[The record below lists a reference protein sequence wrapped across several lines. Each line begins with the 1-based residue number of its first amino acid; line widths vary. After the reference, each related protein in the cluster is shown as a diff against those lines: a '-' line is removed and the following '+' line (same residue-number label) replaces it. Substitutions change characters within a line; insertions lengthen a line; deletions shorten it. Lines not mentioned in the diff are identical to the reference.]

1 MVVVESTDLF
11 VGSLQVVRVRAPDH
25 EGPVHVHVEGAG
37 VRSARHGT
45 DLEPGLFDY
54 EVPVDVSAHPPGT
67 VLPARAVVRHGE
79 EHHEVDFELTV
90 AEPGRTLHLVAQATA
105 VAEVRAH
112 LELALADPA
121 YRFGLLASVVEPYLD
136 TRPQDREPL
145 TALVDQ
151 NRVELVD
158 RLLPANSA
166 PVEDA
171 ETLADAE
178 RAAYRQLSTGQAAL
192 VGGGRWFTQIH
203 HDWNSRYSS
212 PRFVCSLP
220 QDVPVP
226 QGVEVRVATRVVEE
240 AEAFASLV
248 AEPPEDVLA
257 HARARLADDADPL
270 VSLREA
276 HFLATEV
283 RERVLRALSSIVDT
297 SGDGVPVVVW
307 NPLPRKRSGMVEVR
321 LEDDLADVSVVSAD
335 GLHPC
340 VHEGHTV
347 VFHAGDVPALGWKVF
362 HLAGGTSQGWT
373 RGGGAQIANSA
384 HLLTVDP
391 ARGGVVTGL
400 VRLVDE
406 AELLAP
412 AVGNDLGAT
421 TPGTVT
427 VWHSPVGERVV
438 VRGRTGG
445 VAYAQTVTL
454 WEGVDWVDCVTSV
467 DDLRDEVRITWPG
480 VEEVLRPVDFPQQQA
495 VEYAV
500 PCGDPARAA
509 EECAHPLT
517 AVLGVDG
524 SGRLPASGS
533 LDEPVDV
540 GPVVVSSE
548 HDVPLFADH
557 LRHERGPALG
567 RPPVGVRFRGDGEV
581 VVTSSAEEELAGRV
595 RLVAPPGWSVAPAEV
610 PFTLPPGG
618 SARSEVSIGWPRWAA
633 PGLYPVRAQV
643 DAGPA
648 EAGPVEAGPV
658 EAGPVEAGPVEAGP
672 VEAGPVEAGPVEAG
686 PVVEDVLLV
695 DVPEWGGSLLEDGP
709 VQPLWIA
716 RAPEPLRL
724 RPGERAVVP
733 VAVASALWAPVAV
746 EVRLVSPWGT
756 WDFVR
761 PLARG
766 GEVPTRGRAE
776 FGFEVVVPRWA
787 TTGRWWLRA
796 KVAGAGLVRRS
807 AAVPLEVV
815 D

>member
-11 VGSLQVVRVRAPDH
+11 VGSLQIVRVRTGDH

-45 DLEPGLFDY
+45 DLEPGLFGY
-54 EVPVDVSAHPPGT
+54 EVPVDVSGHPPGT
-67 VLPARAVVRHGE
+67 VLPARAVVRHGDE
-79 EHHEVDFELTV
+79 RHEVDFDLTV

-105 VAEVRAH
+105 VPEVRAH

-121 YRFGLLASVVEPYLD
+121 YRFGLPASVVEPYLD

-145 TALVDQ
+145 TALVEQ

-166 PVEDA
+166 TVEDA

-178 RAAYRQLSTGQAAL
+178 RAAYERLREGHRAL
-192 VGGGRWFTQIH
+192 VGGGRWFTRIH

-226 QGVEVRVATRVVEE
+226 RGIEARAATRVVEE

-248 AEPPEDVLA
+248 AEPPDDVLA
-257 HARARLADDADPL
+257 HARARLADGADPL

-276 HFLATEV
+276 HFLAAEV
-283 RERVLRALSSIVDT
+283 RGRVLRQLSSIVDT
-297 SGDGVPVVVW
+297 AGAGVPVVVW
-307 NPLPRKRSGMVEVR
+307 NPLARKRSGMVEVR
-321 LEDDLADVSVVSAD
+321 LEDDLAEVSVVSAD
-335 GLHPC
+335 GVHPC
-340 VHEGHTV
+340 VHEGRSV

-373 RGGGAQIANSA
+373 RGGGTQIANSA

-391 ARGGVVTGL
+391 ARGGVVTSL

-421 TPGTVT
+421 APATVT

-438 VRGRTGG
+438 VRGRTGD
-445 VAYAQTVTL
+445 VAYAQTLTL

-467 DDLRDEVRITWPG
+467 DDLAGEVRITWPG
-480 VEEVLRPVDFPQQQA
+480 VEEVLRPADFPQQQT

-500 PCGDPARAA
+500 ACGDPARAA

-517 AVLGVDG
+517 AVVGVDG
-524 SGRLPASGS
+524 SGRLPACGS
-533 LDEPVDV
+533 LDQPADV

-548 HDVPLFADH
+548 PQIPLFADH

-567 RPPVGVRFRGDGEV
+567 RPPVGVRFRGADEV
-581 VVTSSAEEELAGRV
+581 VVTSSAEVSGEV
-595 RLVAPPGWSVAPAEV
+595 RLVAPPGWSVEPAEV
-610 PFTLPPGG
+610 PFALPPGG
-618 SARSEVSIGWPRWAA
+618 SARSAVSVGRPRWAA
-633 PGLYPVRAQV
+633 PGLYPVRARV
-643 DAGPA
+643 DAGR
-648 EAGPVEAGPV
+648 
-658 EAGPVEAGPVEAGP
+658 
-672 VEAGPVEAGPVEAG
+672 
-686 PVVEDVLLV
+686 VVEDVLLV
-695 DVPEWGGSLLEDGP
+695 EVPEWGGSPLEDGP
-709 VQPLWIA
+709 VQPLWFA

-724 RPGERAVVP
+724 RPGERAEVP
-733 VAVASALWAPVAV
+733 VAVASALWAAVAV

-761 PLARG
+761 PLVLG
-766 GEVPTRGRAE
+766 GEVPARGRVE
-776 FGFEVVVPRWA
+776 FEFEVVVPRWA
-787 TTGRWWLRA
+787 TTGRWWLFA

-807 AAVPLEVV
+807 RAVPLEVV

>member
-11 VGSLQVVRVRAPDH
+11 VGSLQIVRVRTADH
-25 EGPVHVHVEGAG
+25 GGPVHVHVEGAG
-37 VRSARHGT
+37 VRSARHGA
-45 DLEPGLFDY
+45 DVEPGLFGY
-54 EVPVDVSAHPPGT
+54 EVPVDVSHHPPGT
-67 VLPARAVVRHGE
+67 VLPARAVVRHGDE
-79 EHHEVDFELTV
+79 RHEVDFDLTV
-90 AEPGRTLHLVAQATA
+90 AERGRTLHLVAQATA
-105 VAEVRAH
+105 VPEVRAH
-112 LELALADPA
+112 LELALADPS

-151 NRVELVD
+151 NRVQLVD

-171 ETLADAE
+171 DTLADAE
-178 RAAYRQLSTGQAAL
+178 RAAYERLRNGQSAL
-192 VGGGRWFTQIH
+192 VGAGRWFARLH
-203 HDWNSRYSS
+203 RDWNSRYSS

-226 QGVEVRVATRVVEE
+226 QGVEVRAATRVVEE

-257 HARARLADDADPL
+257 HARARLADDVDPR

-283 RERVLRALSSIVDT
+283 RAQVLHRLSSIVDT
-297 SGDGVPVVVW
+297 VDDGVPVVVW
-307 NPLPRKRSGMVEVR
+307 NPLARKRSGMVEVR
-321 LEDDLADVSVVSAD
+321 LEDDLAEVSVVSAD
-335 GLHPC
+335 GVHPC

-362 HLAGGTSQGWT
+362 HLTGGASQGWT

-391 ARGGVVTGL
+391 ARGGVVTSL

-412 AVGNDLGAT
+412 AVGNDLGTT
-421 TPGTVT
+421 TPATVT

-438 VRGRTGG
+438 VRGRAGG
-445 VAYAQTVTL
+445 VAYAQTLTL

-467 DDLRDEVRITWPG
+467 DDLAGEVRITWPG
-480 VEEVLRPVDFPQQQA
+480 VEEVVRPADFRQQQT

-517 AVLGVDG
+517 AVVGVDG
-524 SGRLPASGS
+524 SGRLPACGS
-533 LDEPVDV
+533 LDGPADV

-548 HDVPLFADH
+548 PAIPLFADH

-567 RPPVGVRFRGDGEV
+567 RPPVGVRFRGADEV
-581 VVTSSAEEELAGRV
+581 VVTASAEVSGEV
-595 RLVAPPGWSVAPAEV
+595 RLVAPPGWSVEPAAV
-610 PFTLPPGG
+610 PFALPPGG
-618 SARSEVSIGWPRWAA
+618 SARSAVSVGRPRSAA
-633 PGLYPVRAQV
+633 PGLYPVRARV
-643 DAGPA
+643 DAGR
-648 EAGPVEAGPV
+648 
-658 EAGPVEAGPVEAGP
+658 
-672 VEAGPVEAGPVEAG
+672 
-686 PVVEDVLLV
+686 VVEDVLLV
-695 DVPEWGGSLLEDGP
+695 EVPEWGGSPLDDGP
-709 VQPLWIA
+709 VQPLWFA

-724 RPGERAVVP
+724 RPGERAEVP
-733 VAVASALWAPVAV
+733 VAVASALWAAVAV

-766 GEVPTRGRAE
+766 GEVPARGRVE

-787 TTGRWWLRA
+787 TTGRWWLLA

-807 AAVPLEVV
+807 PAVPLEVV